1 MGVSN
6 ETSYG
11 VMRFFEIAKQLGLPK
26 IVSIQNSYSLLVRS
40 STPNGSWSLSNLA
53 LSTQPAGDSPP
64 VACYPMTVVLIFGV
78 RYFSCFKHCA
88 WNVGR
93 QLPTCRTCLMMSF

>member
-11 VMRFFEIAKQLGLPK
+11 VMRFCEIAKQLGLPK

-40 STPNGSWSLSNLA
+40 FTRNGSWSLSNLA
-53 LSTQPAGDSPP
+53 LSTQPAGDFPP
-64 VACYPMTVVLIFGV
+64 VA
-78 RYFSCFKHCA
+78 
-88 WNVGR
+88 
-93 QLPTCRTCLMMSF
+93 